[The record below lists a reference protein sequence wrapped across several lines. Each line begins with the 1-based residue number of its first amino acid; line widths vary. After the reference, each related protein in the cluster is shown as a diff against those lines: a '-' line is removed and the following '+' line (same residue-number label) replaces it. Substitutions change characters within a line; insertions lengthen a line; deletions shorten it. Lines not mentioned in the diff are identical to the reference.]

1 MKIDFTGKNGVV
13 TGAGSG
19 IGKSI
24 ALQFAKNGANVWMGD
39 IVGPNGEATL
49 EQMNKFKNSYGFS
62 RVDVGKKEQVEAM
75 FEAARKKFGS
85 IDIVVNAAG
94 VFMPK
99 HFLESTPEDIKQHL
113 DINLMGVIYA
123 CQIAL
128 DIMIKQG
135 GGGKIVNISSVGGRH
150 GELDFPFYA
159 LGKAAILNLTQSVA
173 YNGAPHRINVNAV
186 CPGIIR
192 TPMWD
197 VILNGIS
204 RGSKDVDHEKLFNE
218 ILKSRTPL
226 GKAQTGDDIAHTVL
240 FLCSPYTD
248 EVTGQGW
255 NVCGGSVMS

>member
-1 MKIDFTGKNGVV
+1 MKIDFTGKNAIV

-24 ALQFAKNGANVWMGD
+24 ALQFAENGANVWICD
-39 IVGPNGEATL
+39 IVEPNGEATL
-49 EQMNKFKNSYGFS
+49 EEMKKFRHSYGFS
-62 RVDVGKKEQVEAM
+62 KVDVAKKEDLSSM
-75 FEAARKKFGS
+75 FEAANEKFGS

-99 HFLESTPEDIKQHL
+99 HFLDSTPEDIKEHL

-123 CQIAL
+123 CQLAL
-128 DIMIKQG
+128 DTMIEQG

-192 TPMWD
+192 TPMWHN
-197 VILNGIS
+197 ILDAIAG
-204 RGSKDVDHEKLFNE
+204 GSEDVDHEKLFDD

-226 GKAQTGDDIAHTVL
+226 GKAQTGEDIAYTVL

-248 EVTGQGW
+248 EVTGQAW